1 MYEMLCELNVD
12 ESCTVRSHPQPR
24 IFRALDYSHA
34 ISGARITHEIMEI
47 MEIMDTYGETPSG
60 AVRGTVGVMGGWGV
74 ERHAFGLCGLG

>member
-1 MYEMLCELNVD
+1 
-12 ESCTVRSHPQPR
+12 
-24 IFRALDYSHA
+24 
-34 ISGARITHEIMEI
+34 MEI